1 MLSWKQRDGVM
12 YLINTLLI
20 IAMLFIFFLPITD
33 FKTVRMKLCVL
44 CALALVLTV
53 SVTTIRAPDPT
64 VASLSR

>member
-1 MLSWKQRDGVM
+1 M

-20 IAMLFIFFLPITD
+20 IAMLFILFLPITD

-44 CALALVLTV
+44 GALALVLTA
-53 SVTTIRAPDPT
+53 SVTSTHAPDPT

>member
-1 MLSWKQRDGVM
+1 M
-12 YLINTLLI
+12 YLINTLLV

-44 CALALVLTV
+44 GTLALVLAV
-53 SVTTIRAPDPT
+53 SVTTTRTPHPT

>member
-1 MLSWKQRDGVM
+1 M

-20 IAMLFIFFLPITD
+20 LAMLFIFFLPITD

-53 SVTTIRAPDPT
+53 SVTTTHPPDPT

>member
-1 MLSWKQRDGVM
+1 M

-20 IAMLFIFFLPITD
+20 LAMLFVFFLPITD

-44 CALALVLTV
+44 CALALVLTA
-53 SVTTIRAPDPT
+53 SVTRSQAPDPT

>member
-1 MLSWKQRDGVM
+1 M

-20 IAMLFIFFLPITD
+20 LAMLFIFFLPITD

-44 CALALVLTV
+44 GALALVLTV
-53 SVTTIRAPDPT
+53 SVTRSQAPDPT

>member
-1 MLSWKQRDGVM
+1 M

-20 IAMLFIFFLPITD
+20 LAMLFIFFLPITD

-53 SVTTIRAPDPT
+53 SVTTTQPPDPT